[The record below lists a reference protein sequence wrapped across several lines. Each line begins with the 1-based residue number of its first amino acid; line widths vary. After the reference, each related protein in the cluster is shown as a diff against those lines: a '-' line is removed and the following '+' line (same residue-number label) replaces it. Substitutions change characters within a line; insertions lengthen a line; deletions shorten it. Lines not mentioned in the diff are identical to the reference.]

1 MTTDRA
7 ARPDRWWRSAVV
19 YQIYPRSFQDSDGD
33 GVGDLPGITDRLDY
47 LAELG
52 IDVLW
57 LSPVYRSPQVDN
69 GYDISDYHDVDPLF
83 GTLADLDRLIAE
95 AHARGIRLIMDLV
108 VNHTSDQHAWF
119 TESRD
124 PASPKRDWY
133 FWRPARPGREPGT
146 PGAEPNDS
154 PAAFAPS
161 AWTYDPCS
169 GEYYLGIF
177 SPGQPDLNW
186 ENPDV
191 RRGVHDMMR
200 WWVDRC
206 VDGFR
211 MDVIN
216 LISKPEALT
225 SGGPLPDG
233 ARGLD
238 QVANG
243 PRLDEFLAE
252 MNREVGLD
260 ERNLLT
266 VGEMPGATVEVARR
280 VTDPAR
286 RELNMVFTFEHVNL
300 DQASRSKWD
309 LAHLPLPRLKGNLA
323 QWQDGLA
330 GTGWNSLYLDN
341 HDQPRA
347 VSRFGDDSPEHR
359 VNSAKTLATVLHLH
373 QGTPYIY
380 QGEEFGMTNAP
391 LTQIGH
397 YLDVESLNYHA
408 LATAAGASE
417 AEVLRSLAAKSRD
430 HARTPVQW
438 DDSPYAGFTT
448 GIPWIAVNP
457 NYREINA
464 AAARRD
470 PGSVFAHFQ
479 RLIRLRH
486 TDEVVREGRFA
497 LLLPEH
503 EQLWAFTRTLDDRTL
518 LVVANCS
525 SAPAD
530 LPSEGLPAMD
540 EAELILG
547 THDDPS
553 AATLAPWESRVLRLG
568 PAG

>member
-200 WWVDRC
+200 WWVDRG

-286 RELNMVFTFEHVNL
+286 RELNMVVTFEHVNL